1 MLSHLRSCATWWFLN
16 NSNNQYIATYINERK
31 AKTPNDVAV
40 LADEYVLTHK
50 HIFVDQKQS
59 DFGPKASVDKSH
71 SGWDLDFSKQ
81 NTDSYMKNDSL

>member
-1 MLSHLRSCATWWFLN
+1 M
-16 NSNNQYIATYINERK
+16 NERK

-50 HIFVDQKQS
+50 RIFVDQKQS
-59 DFGPKASVDKSH
+59 DFGPKASVKSH